1 MNQKTNK
8 IPLAP
13 LHTFGIQAFAD
24 RLLTISSKELLQE
37 FIKQGLSTPYY
48 ILGGGSNIVFTK
60 DFVGTILQVDIKG
73 KEVVKETTNEV
84 IVKVGA
90 GESWH
95 NFVLWCLEKDFGGVE
110 NLSLIPGT
118 VGAAPIQNIG
128 AYGVELVD
136 IFDQLEAIDLATA
149 EERVFQKEECQFAYR
164 DSIFKQSLKGK
175 ILITHVYLRL
185 SKQAHQIH
193 SSYGA
198 IQDTLKDWQI
208 DKPSIQE
215 ISKAVIHIRQSKLP
229 DPKVIGNAGS
239 FFKNPVIDR
248 AQFERLKDAF
258 PDIVGYPLD
267 KNKVKVP
274 AAWLIDQCGWKGKKM
289 GNVGCYEKQ
298 ALVMVNY
305 GNAQGHEVKAH
316 ADRVIDSVKE
326 KFGVSLNPEVNL
338 V

>member
-118 VGAAPIQNIG
+118 VGAAPIQNIR

-274 AAWLIDQCGWKGKKM
+274 PLG
-289 GNVGCYEKQ
+289 
-298 ALVMVNY
+298 
-305 GNAQGHEVKAH
+305 
-316 ADRVIDSVKE
+316 
-326 KFGVSLNPEVNL
+326 
-338 V
+338 

>member
-1 MNQKTNK
+1 MNQETNK

-13 LHTFGIQAFAD
+13 LHTFGIEAFAD
-24 RLLTISSKELLQE
+24 QLLTISSKASLQE
-37 FIKQGLSTPYY
+37 IIQQGLSKPFY

-60 DFVGTILQVDIKG
+60 DFEGTILQVDIKG
-73 KEVVKETTNEV
+73 KEIIKETSDEV
-84 IVKVGA
+84 VVKVGA

-95 NFVLWCLEKDFGGVE
+95 EFVLWCLENDFGGVE

-136 IFDQLEAIDLATA
+136 VFDQLEAIDLATA
-149 EERVFQKEECQFAYR
+149 EECVFQKEECQFGYR
-164 DSIFKQSLKGK
+164 DSIFKRTLKGK
-175 ILITHVYLRL
+175 VLITHVYLRL
-185 SKQAHQIH
+185 SKQAHQLH
-193 SSYGA
+193 TSYGA
-198 IQDTLKDWQI
+198 IQNTLKEWEI
-208 DKPSIQE
+208 ETPSIQE

-239 FFKNPVIDR
+239 FFKNPEIGK
-248 AQFERLKDAF
+248 AQFEQLKEAF
-258 PDIVGYPLD
+258 PNIVGYPLD
-267 KNKVKVP
+267 NDKVKVP
-274 AAWLIDQCGWKGKKM
+274 AGWLIDQCGWKGKRM

-305 GNAQGHEVKAH
+305 GNAHGYEVKAH
-316 ADRVIDSVKE
+316 AERVMDSVRE
-326 KFGVSLNPEVNL
+326 KFGVSLTPEVNL